1 MSEFSFVPILF
12 SEVDTSFCV
21 SVWTHREMQTM
32 AQMSENKSIKY
43 LNNLP
48 QQPYSKKTQKGLLK
62 DCPTW
67 MVS

>member
-1 MSEFSFVPILF
+1 
-12 SEVDTSFCV
+12 
-21 SVWTHREMQTM
+21 M

-67 MVS
+67 MVG